1 MKIEDLKEVCEE
13 ILDSAKSGYPLRISD
28 DEAVAMSEA
37 VLRLAAI
44 ENAGDEEVELML
56 KTIGGDASD
65 SEKTNAFLWL
75 RWIFKSRNATTADL
89 RAKLGEATER
99 IQDLEDGIE
108 AVRLGL

>member
-1 MKIEDLKEVCEE
+1 MTPERLKEIQKLFQNGGNDFLEQIDE
-13 ILDSAKSGYPLRISD
+13 IVPELLDSA
-28 DEAVAMSEA
+28 
-37 VLRLAAI
+37 LRLAAI
-44 ENAGDEEVELML
+44 EAAGDEEVELML

-75 RWIFKSRNATTADL
+75 RWIFKSRNATIADL

-108 AVRLGL
+108 AARLGL